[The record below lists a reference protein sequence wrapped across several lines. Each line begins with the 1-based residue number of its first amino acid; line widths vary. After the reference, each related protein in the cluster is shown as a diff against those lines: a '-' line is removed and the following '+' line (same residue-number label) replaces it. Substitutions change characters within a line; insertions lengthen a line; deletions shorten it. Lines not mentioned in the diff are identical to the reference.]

1 MFDLSLAHPPSAFR
15 SQPLERDSA
24 RSVSELLLEAL
35 QGLADLETSRSM
47 VRGRRAVRW
56 YHDADFQYIEAA
68 VPELDGVAAD
78 ICVHDGRVYVR
89 VAR

>member
-1 MFDLSLAHPPSAFR
+1 MFDLSLVDTTPVAHPPSADR
-15 SQPLERDSA
+15 GPARPVSA
-24 RSVSELLLEAL
+24 LLLDAL
-35 QGLADLETSRSM
+35 QGLSGLASSRSV
-47 VRGRRAVRW
+47 VRGRRAVRR

-68 VPELDGVAAD
+68 VPELEGMEAD